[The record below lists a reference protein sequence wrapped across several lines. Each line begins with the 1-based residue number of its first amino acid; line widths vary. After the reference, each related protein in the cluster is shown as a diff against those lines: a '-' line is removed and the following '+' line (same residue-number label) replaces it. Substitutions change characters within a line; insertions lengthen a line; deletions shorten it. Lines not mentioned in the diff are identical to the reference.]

1 MGEAVRLPSGT
12 VTLEAAVDAFLDYQD
27 LARSTR
33 RVYGASLATLVAELG
48 PGTAVAELSSPRV
61 TDWFRARYRIAAP
74 ATWNRELAEQGQ
86 MWLVDFD
93 RAEAA
98 ASQPLLDRD
107 RATLLHALDGVAD
120 PAQVRA
126 TAEQAL
132 DQDTV
137 ERLLPPDGST
147 PAAPVQAARG
157 S

>member
-1 MGEAVRLPSGT
+1 MGLLAAAAGVRTPPVLLVRSFGNGAGLLVQQRIHGRDLSGLDGQRLDPNQLNDLWRQ
-12 VTLEAAVDAFLDYQD
+12 VGSLRAASIAHRDLGRDSVMVDQ
-27 LARSTR
+27 
-33 RVYGASLATLVAELG
+33 
-48 PGTAVAELSSPRV
+48 
-61 TDWFRARYRIAAP
+61 
-74 ATWNRELAEQGQ
+74 QGQ

-107 RATLLHALDGVAD
+107 RATLLHGLDGVAD
-120 PAQVRA
+120 PGQVRA

-132 DQDTV
+132 GQDTV

-147 PAAPVQAARG
+147 RVAPVQAARG